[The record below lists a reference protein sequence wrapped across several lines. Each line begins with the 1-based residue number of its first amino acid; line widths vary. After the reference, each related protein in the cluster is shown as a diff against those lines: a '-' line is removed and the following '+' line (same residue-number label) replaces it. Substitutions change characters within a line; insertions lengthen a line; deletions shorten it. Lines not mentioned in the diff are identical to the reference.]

1 MPTKRFRIG
10 LTAAFAIGCFAGALA
25 AGFALR
31 PVAHAD
37 TTTLPVIFQV
47 GAQLKSPIGPVEIR
61 EVQGEWIRV
70 RSLHVLASGD
80 SEHQWLFVPSLAG
93 TWIPDE
99 GVDDIDRRR

>member
-1 MPTKRFRIG
+1 M
-10 LTAAFAIGCFAGALA
+10 AAVFVAGCLAGAA
-25 AGFALR
+25 AGFAMR

-70 RSLHVLASGD
+70 KSLHVLAEGD

-99 GVDDIDRRR
+99 GAEDERR